1 LNIDM
6 ETMVLRSFFTNDE
19 FMRKVVPFMEPAYFS
34 DAINKTMFKQFV
46 KYVAKY
52 NKPPSQDSFVIS
64 LQDEES
70 GLTDERYQRSIAI
83 LPDLFAED
91 KETDLE
97 WLLTNTEKWCQ
108 DRALFN
114 AVLESITIIDGKHD
128 TLTKTA
134 LPDILSKA
142 LGVTFDNNV
151 GHDYLTSSESRY
163 DFYHRVE
170 ERIPFDID
178 MLNTIT
184 KGGLKNKSLNI
195 ILAGT
200 GAGKSLFMCHAAAA
214 AMSAGKNVLY
224 ITLEMS
230 EESIA
235 ERIDANLLDT
245 PIDMIQNLS
254 KDVYTSKIDKIA
266 AKTHGKLIIKEYPTA
281 QAHCGH
287 FRALMNELK
296 LKKKFTADIVF
307 IDYLNI
313 CSSSRMKVG
322 GNVNTYSYIKAIAE
336 EMRGLAVEN
345 NIPIMSATQTTRSG
359 YGSSDP
365 GLEDTSESFGLPA
378 TADLMLAL
386 IANDEL
392 TALNQVMVKQLKNR
406 YADPNNNKRFVMG
419 VDRSKMRLYN
429 VENADIGLV
438 NDVPQ
443 QQDRVTAF
451 DNTPTGKRI
460 STEGFKM

>member
-1 LNIDM
+1 MNIDM

-19 FMRKVVPFMEPAYFS
+19 YMRKVVPFMEPSYFA
-34 DAINKTMFKQFV
+34 DAINKVLFKQFV
-46 KYVAKY
+46 KYVAVY
-52 NKPPSQDSFVIS
+52 NKPPSIDSFRIS
-64 LQDEES
+64 LQEEDS
-70 GLTDERYQRSIAI
+70 GLNEDSYQRGASL
-83 LPDLFAED
+83 LPDLFTKD
-91 KETDLE
+91 TETDLE
-97 WLLTNTEKWCQ
+97 WLLQNTEKWCQ

-114 AVLESITIIDGKHD
+114 AVLESISIIDGKHE

-151 GHDYLTSSESRY
+151 GHDYLESSEERY
-163 DFYHRVE
+163 EFYHRTE
-170 ERIPFDID
+170 ERVPFDID
-178 MLNTIT
+178 MLNNIT

-200 GAGKSLFMCHAAAA
+200 GAGKSLFMCHMAAA

-235 ERIDANLLDT
+235 ERIDANLLDI
-245 PIDMIQNLS
+245 PIDMIQTLT
-254 KDVYTSKIDKIA
+254 KETYTTRVHKIA
-266 AKTHGKLIIKEYPTA
+266 AKTQGKLIIKEYPTA
-281 QAHCGH
+281 QAHTGH
-287 FRALMNELK
+287 FRGLINELK
-296 LKKKFTADIVF
+296 LKKKFVADIVF
-307 IDYLNI
+307 VDYLNI
-313 CSSSRMKVG
+313 CSSARMKVG

-336 EMRGLAVEN
+336 EMRGLAVEY
-345 NIPIMSATQTTRSG
+345 NIPIVSATQTTRTG

-392 TALNQVMVKQLKNR
+392 TAMNQVMVKQLKNR
-406 YADPNNNKRFVMG
+406 YSDPNKHKRFVMG
-419 VDRSKMRLYN
+419 VDRSKMKLYN
-429 VENADIGLV
+429 VENADMNLV
-438 NDVPQ
+438 NDVPK
-443 QQDRVTAF
+443 QQDSGPVF
-451 DNTPTGKRI
+451 DQTPTGKKI
-460 STEGFKM
+460 STEGFKI